1 MSLSNVVNEL
11 HDNHGLTNT
20 SSTEGS
26 HFTTLREGANE
37 VDDFN
42 ACLENFSGCCLI
54 NQRRCWAVNGILL
67 VVCNWP
73 TLVNSIAGNV
83 EDTTKNTGSNRNG
96 NRCTSI
102 GDFNTTLETIRST
115 HGNGTNPAVT
125 EVLLNFENECAF
137 FAVKFIGDFKSIING
152 GQLIC
157 FGEISVDN
165 GANNLNDGSFVGHK
179 SNWWL
184 V

>member
-1 MSLSNVVNEL
+1 M
-11 HDNHGLTNT
+11 
-20 SSTEGS
+20 
-26 HFTTLREGANE
+26 
-37 VDDFN
+37 
-42 ACLENFSGCCLI
+42 
-54 NQRRCWAVNGILL
+54 NGILL
-67 VVCNWP
+67 IVWNRS
-73 TLVNSIAGNV
+73 TLVNGIAGNI

-96 NRCTSI
+96 NRCASVS
-102 GDFNTTLETIRST
+102 DVYTTLETIRGAHS
-115 HGNGTNPAVT
+115 NGTNPAVT
-125 EVLLNFENECAF
+125 EVLLNFENECTL